1 MNKKKKV
8 LAVIL
13 SMSIFVCNLKQTSAI
28 ETEFNKNISIKNI
41 NESFKEDENL
51 DEIKSKIYK
60 KSLKINNE

>member
-28 ETEFNKNISIKNI
+28 ETEFNKNISIKY
-41 NESFKEDENL
+41 
-51 DEIKSKIYK
+51 YK
-60 KSLKINNE
+60 